1 MEVSKDILENNN
13 IHKLNLEKIDYLFIQ
28 LFVVK
33 YYRILLKIK
42 NNKTANSIQTLKSI
56 NL

>member
-13 IHKLNLEKIDYLFIQ
+13 IHKLNLEKIDYLFIL

-42 NNKTANSIQTLKSI
+42 NNKTVNSIQTLKST